1 MLITSTDET
10 VILVA
15 TNFVEVIIFTIQNKF
30 VYRVL
35 IFYLQEKDFHD
46 EDNNLAVTKYLLRDG
61 MSMVKVTKAFV
72 YFSNVFHVSHSSPEG
87 GTGKISD

>member
-1 MLITSTDET
+1 MKSRDMLMTSTNET

-35 IFYLQEKDFHD
+35 IFYLQEKKF
-46 EDNNLAVTKYLLRDG
+46 
-61 MSMVKVTKAFV
+61 
-72 YFSNVFHVSHSSPEG
+72 P
-87 GTGKISD
+87 